1 MKPTP
6 LQLDAL
12 SELINIGVGHAAG
25 TLNQMVGARIQ
36 LQVPTIKVLHLS
48 VLGSELGTTPE
59 QHLSFVRQPFSG
71 FIQGTAALVFPPE
84 SAANLVAAL
93 TGEAQGSSELDAVRG
108 GTLSEVG
115 NIVINGVMGTLANLL
130 NVRLSYGLPS
140 YSDDRLQHLFSGAR
154 ADADPMVVLAHTR
167 FSIEDLDIQGNILLI
182 CEVRSFDTLLSAID
196 QISQG
201 H

>member
-1 MKPTP
+1 MTPTP

-25 TLNQMVGARIQ
+25 TLNQMVGARIR
-36 LQVPTIKVLHLS
+36 LQVPTIKVLRLS
-48 VLGSELGTTPE
+48 ILGIELGTSPE
-59 QHLSFVRQPFSG
+59 QSLSFVRQPFSG

-93 TGEAQGSSELDAVRG
+93 TGETPGSSELDSVRS

-140 YSDDRLQHLFSGAR
+140 YSDSRLHHLFAN
-154 ADADPMVVLAHTR
+154 ADDADPMVVLAHTKFR
-167 FSIEDLDIQGNILLI
+167 IEDLDIEGNILLV
-182 CEVRSFDTLLSAID
+182 CEVRSFDTLLVAID
-196 QISQG
+196 RVSRG
-201 H
+201 D